1 MKGILFEYDMPP
13 TTWVYVSSL
22 MILGIFFK
30 FNRFF
35 SVRNLDL
42 IGLIL
47 FAPGLLLLSHGVE
60 RLGYIWLFSVGGV
73 FLIRLLVDPVM
84 VRRPLLEPNLSAS
97 GLTFT
102 GVALL
107 IFLTSNIIQGREI
120 YDPRAGREDSGN
132 VPVQG
137 PGYPY
142 YYELVNSPR
151 VLGEP
156 SGALPADAAR
166 AARIRDAAAR
176 TTAMLAQLALVLGI
190 VFIGYRHFDNIQ
202 TGVAAA
208 SLYLLLPY
216 SAFMVGRLDH
226 VIPAALLVWAV
237 AVSRRPVVS
246 GCLIGLA
253 GGLTFYPL
261 FLVPLWCSYYWQR
274 GLFRFVAA
282 VLIALVVL
290 VLSLA
295 IAASN
300 GAVLAGY
307 LKAMFGWTA
316 FWHGAADGF
325 WQHHEPAF
333 RYPVL
338 AAFLALCGSLALWP
352 PQKNLGTLL
361 CCSADVMLGVQYWHL
376 YQGGLYMGWY
386 LPLMV
391 LAIFRPNLEDRV
403 AISAVIERRT
413 PWRKAAPVA
422 GVAA

>member
-13 TTWVYVSSL
+13 ATWVYVSSL

-30 FNRFF
+30 FNRFL

-42 IGLIL
+42 AGLIL
-47 FAPGLLLLSHGVE
+47 FAPGFLLLSHGVE

-73 FLIRLLVDPVM
+73 FLVRLLVDPVM

-102 GVALL
+102 CGALL
-107 IFLTSNIIQGREI
+107 VFLTTNIIQGREI
-120 YDPRAGREDSGN
+120 YDPRAGRPDSGN

-142 YYELVNSPR
+142 YYDLVNSPR

-166 AARIRDAAAR
+166 TARMRDATARI
-176 TTAMLAQLALVLGI
+176 TAMLAQLAAVLGM
-190 VFIGYRHFDNIQ
+190 VFIGYRHFDNIH

-216 SAFMVGRLDH
+216 SAFMVGHVDH
-226 VIPAALLVWAV
+226 VLPAALLVWAV
-237 AVSRRPVVS
+237 AAYRRPVIS
-246 GCLIGLA
+246 GFLVGLA

-274 GLFRFVAA
+274 GLFRFVATVITA
-282 VLIALVVL
+282 LLALVV
-290 VLSLA
+290 SLA
-295 IAASN
+295 ISAS
-300 GAVLAGY
+300 GPDVLVGY
-307 LKAMFGWTA
+307 LQAMFGWPA
-316 FWHGAADGF
+316 FLRGAADGF
-325 WQHHEPAF
+325 WQHHEMVF

-338 AAFLALCGSLALWP
+338 AAFLALCGGLALWP

-361 CCSADVMLGVQYWHL
+361 SCSAAVMLGVQYWHL
-376 YQGGLYMGWY
+376 HQGGLYMGWY
-386 LPLMV
+386 LPLLV
-391 LAIFRPNLEDRV
+391 LTIFRPNLEDRV
-403 AISAVIERRT
+403 ALSAVIERRT
-413 PWRKAAPVA
+413 PWRKPPPPAAAPA
-422 GVAA
+422 

>member
-42 IGLIL
+42 VGLIL
-47 FAPGLLLLSHGVE
+47 FAPGFLLLSHGME

-97 GLTFT
+97 GLTFAC
-102 GVALL
+102 GALL
-107 IFLTSNIIQGREI
+107 VFLTTNIIQGREI
-120 YDPRAGREDSGN
+120 FDPRGGRPDSGN

-142 YYELVNSPR
+142 YYDLVNSPR

-156 SGALPADAAR
+156 SGAVPADAAR
-166 AARIRDAAAR
+166 VARIRDAAAR
-176 TTAMLAQLALVLGI
+176 ITAMLAQFAVVLGI

-216 SAFMVGRLDH
+216 SAFMVGHIDH
-226 VIPAALLVWAV
+226 ILPAAMLVWAV
-237 AVSRRPVVS
+237 AAYRRHVIS
-246 GCLIGLA
+246 GFLIGLA

-274 GLFRFVAA
+274 GLFRFVATVVTA
-282 VLIALVVL
+282 LLVLVV
-290 VLSLA
+290 SLA
-295 IAASN
+295 I
-300 GAVLAGY
+300 
-307 LKAMFGWTA
+307 TA
-316 FWHGAADGF
+316 T
-325 WQHHEPAF
+325 
-333 RYPVL
+333 
-338 AAFLALCGSLALWP
+338 ALRCW
-352 PQKNLGTLL
+352 
-361 CCSADVMLGVQYWHL
+361 W
-376 YQGGLYMGWY
+376 
-386 LPLMV
+386 
-391 LAIFRPNLEDRV
+391 
-403 AISAVIERRT
+403 RT
-413 PWRKAAPVA
+413 
-422 GVAA
+422 